1 MAGLISGQVSFPSEN
16 KHEKEIEISRQIREQ
31 SPRPQFPHN
40 DYVGLLFDLA
50 KESGLPLP
58 SIEAIKS
65 NRIITPFSFSTDQA
79 TANKVYDEIRENAQ
93 QSEQEGKYIPQVII
107 SLLDGRRY
115 SFDRQIVSRLDNS
128 VTSVRGTISFH
139 RIPSMPIP
147 QEKIDEMCSTC
158 SIKNSPTTSSS
169 TTTTT
174 KKSENNDV
182 SDDDDDRVFLQYREQ
197 GILSRPN
204 SQSFEVNQHYI
215 YHYHKERNSL
225 EIFFA
230 KRDNVQVIDYHFL
243 SLQFEKKEGQGW
255 LGQNL
260 HPCVKDLYNADYL
273 FLFNALEIDKIQID
287 FHVKGPSKD
296 YSSFTQLSLL

>member
-1 MAGLISGQVSFPSEN
+1 MAGLISGQVSFPSES
-16 KHEKEIEISRQIREQ
+16 KYEREIEISHQIREQ
-31 SPRPQFPHN
+31 SLRPQFPHN

-50 KESGLPLP
+50 KESSHPLP
-58 SIEAIKS
+58 SIETIKS
-65 NRIITPFSFSTDQA
+65 NRIITPFSFSTDEKMM
-79 TANKVYDEIRENAQ
+79 NKVYDEIRGNAQ
-93 QSEQEGKYIPQVII
+93 KSEQEGKYIPQVII

-147 QEKIDEMCSTC
+147 QDKIDEMCSTC
-158 SIKNSPTTSSS
+158 SIKHSPPTSSS

-174 KKSENNDV
+174 KKSDINDV
-182 SDDDDDRVFLQYREQ
+182 GDDDDDRVFLLYREQ
-197 GILSRPN
+197 GILSLPN
-204 SQSFEVNQHYI
+204 GQSFEVNQHYI
-215 YHYHKERNSL
+215 YHYHRERNSV

-273 FLFNALEIDKIQID
+273 FSFNALEIDKIRID